1 MTRLRLRRVR
11 RRATDFHTSF
21 TSAPR
26 PGKEM
31 GRERSYVS
39 RVGSRANTGLWPTTT
54 PASHI
59 RKVLMQITLKRGL
72 ALTAGLALAFGLA
85 ACSSTTTKPA
95 DAGAATPASEE
106 AAGTYAKDENTIVFA
121 TLPDHEGAE
130 QDAQPIADWI
140 AEITGKTVEFLPAT
154 DYTAVVQGLAS
165 GQVDVAQISSFTYYQ
180 AQNAGADI
188 EPIGAQI
195 TADGA
200 EPGYFSVA
208 IKNPAAT
215 EVKTLEDFAD
225 RPVCFVNPTS
235 TSGRAIPTSELLK
248 AGVTVSEENTVY
260 GEEHDLNAAKV
271 AEGTDCQVGFAQDS
285 DADPLIEQGK
295 LEEVER
301 FQVPGAP
308 IVLQAALPQDVK
320 DALFEGLQDTTQA
333 SLTDAGIELNDF
345 LKENFFGFGAV
356 DDSYFDTI
364 RGVCDQIADM
374 VEACR
379 A

>member
-1 MTRLRLRRVR
+1 MQ
-11 RRATDFHTSF
+11 
-21 TSAPR
+21 
-26 PGKEM
+26 
-31 GRERSYVS
+31 
-39 RVGSRANTGLWPTTT
+39 TTVT
-54 PASHI
+54 
-59 RKVLMQITLKRGL
+59 RGL

-95 DAGAATPASEE
+95 DAGAQTPAAADSASE
-106 AAGTYAKDENTIVFA
+106 GTFAKDEDTIVFA

-180 AQNAGADI
+180 AQNAGAEI
-188 EPIGAQI
+188 TPIGAQI
-195 TADGA
+195 TAEGA

-215 EVKTLEDFAD
+215 GVETIEDFAD
-225 RPVCFVNPTS
+225 QPVCFVNPTS
-235 TSGRAIPTSELLK
+235 TSGRAIPMSQLMN

-271 AEGTDCQVGFAQDS
+271 AEGADCQVGFAQDT
-285 DADPLIEQGK
+285 DADPLIEAGS
-295 LEEVER
+295 LVEVDR

-308 IVLQAALPQDVK
+308 IVMQSALPQEV
-320 DALFEGLQDTTQA
+320 QDQLREAMVDSTQA
-333 SLTDAGIELNDF
+333 SLTDAGIELNEF
-345 LKENFFGFGAV
+345 LTENWFGFGSV
-356 DDSYFDTI
+356 DDAYFDTI
-364 RGVCDQIADM
+364 RDVCDQIADQ